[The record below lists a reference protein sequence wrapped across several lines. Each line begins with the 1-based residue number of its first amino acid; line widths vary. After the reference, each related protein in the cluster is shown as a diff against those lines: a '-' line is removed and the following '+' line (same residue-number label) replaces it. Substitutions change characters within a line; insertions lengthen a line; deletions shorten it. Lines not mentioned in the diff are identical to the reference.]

1 MSYKKIEDYSTKKS
15 LSVDLSNIDDENIPD
30 SLQAP
35 RFCSNTVRLDDY
47 EKQQITEKELINIG
61 KLTAEIENNDCTSCD
76 EISKPI
82 GNNVIGETQILSFL
96 DNFSNERNLNKR
108 HSSLLSLLFRVNTMS
123 VQLSEKQKEIS
134 RCQNKINELQKDLKI
149 EKETNLDLTKE
160 SEESCKEI
168 EELEK
173 KYKTDMNSQKNKY
186 EKQMKNEINNLSFR
200 WYTYT
205 FALLLPYVYN
215 CYHYLYS
222 K

>member
-15 LSVDLSNIDDENIPD
+15 LSVDLSNVDNEDIPE
-30 SLQAP
+30 SLNAP

-47 EKQQITEKELINIG
+47 EKQQTTEKELINIG

-76 EISKPI
+76 KISQPI
-82 GNNVIGETQILSFL
+82 NNNVIGETQILSFL
-96 DNFSNERNLNKR
+96 DNFSNEKNLNRR
-108 HSSLLSLLFRVNTMS
+108 HSSLLSLLFKVNTMS

-134 RCQNKINELQKDLKI
+134 SYQNKIKELQKDLKI
-149 EKETNLDLTKE
+149 EKETNLELTKE

-168 EELEK
+168 EELEN
-173 KYKTDMNSQKNKY
+173 KYKTDMNCQKNKY
-186 EKQMKNEINNLSFR
+186 ETQIKNEINNLSFK

-205 FALLLPYVYN
+205 FVLLLPYVYN
-215 CYHYLYS
+215 YYNYLYS